1 MPRTPPALRQAYF
14 DFSVLQTRW
23 MDNDQYG
30 HMNNMIHYS
39 LIDTAV
45 TNWQLQHKVFDRSGD
60 DIRFLVVE
68 SGCVYHA
75 EAGYPDLVHAGVR
88 VGHVGTS
95 SWRYEVGLFRND
107 EPHAFA
113 EGFFSQVQ
121 VDALTGKPKPLSA
134 AYRDQLSQL
143 IQPL

>member
-68 SGCVYHA
+68 SGVFIMPK
-75 EAGYPDLVHAGVR
+75 PDIQILFMRAFGLGISALHPGVMR
-88 VGHVGTS
+88 
-95 SWRYEVGLFRND
+95 L
-107 EPHAFA
+107 
-113 EGFFSQVQ
+113 GFFEMMSRVPLPR
-121 VDALTGKPKPLSA
+121 VFSAKYRSMRKPENPNLCPQHTVTSLA
-134 AYRDQLSQL
+134 N
-143 IQPL
+143 